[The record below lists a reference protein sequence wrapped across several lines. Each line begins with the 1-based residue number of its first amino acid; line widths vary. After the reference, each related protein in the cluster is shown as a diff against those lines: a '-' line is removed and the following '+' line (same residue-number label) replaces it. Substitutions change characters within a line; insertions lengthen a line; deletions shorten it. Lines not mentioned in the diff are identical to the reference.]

1 MNLKKEK
8 KDDQPAK
15 WLRLSQIGIQ
25 MGAIIGL
32 SALGGLALD
41 RWMMNETPWFAA
53 GLSLFGVFAALYWV
67 LKEVQDLNS

>member
-25 MGAIIGL
+25 MGAIIG
-32 SALGGLALD
+32 